1 MARLILTVWGRK
13 RGEGCRW
20 VNFSEKSLKNPRK
33 APLPSGRRPC
43 VMAPTLSVTAFSV
56 TLTGISLAQTVA
68 DGCVSATLAR
78 RFASIC
84 RAGTLHVI
92 GEKTHV
98 TGRCVQYK
106 ADCLGRSWPQAVCL
120 CYRGVEGTRA
130 MLFHPFER
138 PVADAQQVDALRYRG
153 KGVGVGA
160 GCGNLP
166 RLQGVAV
173 HVIQHG
179 VGRSGCRQG

>member
-1 MARLILTVWGRK
+1 MGIMLCLRGKWRVCQNEDVWAAGPARRCRPAKSPLVSILTHP
-13 RGEGCRW
+13 
-20 VNFSEKSLKNPRK
+20 F
-33 APLPSGRRPC
+33 
-43 VMAPTLSVTAFSV
+43 
-56 TLTGISLAQTVA
+56 TGISLAQTVA
-68 DGCVSATLAR
+68 DGCVFATLAR

-98 TGRCVQYK
+98 TGGCVQYK
-106 ADCLGRSWPQAVCL
+106 TDCLGRSWPQAVCL

-138 PVADAQQVDALRYRG
+138 PVADAQQVDALRHRG

-166 RLQGVAV
+166 RLQDVAV